1 MNRDGFIDPELH
13 GLLDEIVADPRSA
26 LRLTP
31 RKALSSWIFGDE
43 RAPRSLSATHAGRH
57 LLEAHR
63 EALAE
68 ILIQASRV
76 AFWKAPGMA
85 IRVESASRT
94 RIGPVTEAELQ
105 ERIGTEARQNPLLD
119 PVLGTL
125 LGTWPLRA
133 ESAGELAR
141 ASLALV
147 PSDEAR
153 YAVALALPEGE
164 AAAAIALL
172 EPLVARQEKKR
183 NVELVWRVLAS
194 LGRRQA
200 TAGEWD
206 RALSS
211 YTLCRGLTPL
221 AVIDEYCIANLACY
235 LGDSD
240 RARDAARRIEG
251 DLRASDYGEKQ
262 RLHFAA
268 FAALQDARALDRARR
283 TFREMSN
290 VPPALMTACEVLR

>member
-164 AAAAIALL
+164 AATAIALL

-183 NVELVWRVLAS
+183 NVELVCRLLS
-194 LGRRQA
+194 TLGSRQA
-200 TAGEWD
+200 AAIGLESARSTYA
-206 RALSS
+206 R
-211 YTLCRGLTPL
+211 CRGLAAT
-221 AVIDEYCIANLACY
+221 AVAVEYYVANLSCY
-235 LGDSD
+235 LDDPAGL
-240 RARDAARRIEG
+240 REAARRI
-251 DLRASDYGEKQ
+251 DADSS
-262 RLHFAA
+262 AWA
-268 FAALQDARALDRARR
+268 FAEANRHVLSAFAGAQDPLRLALARKTIEKVADL
-283 TFREMSN
+283 
-290 VPPALMTACEVLR
+290 PPALMTAFEALR